1 MKHRERSLA
10 TWGENMLDCVGC
22 LHQTGSRLHEERRL
36 APPGSEGAPACA
48 PSRVRPPGQP
58 RRRKRRS
65 RRCATCRRRLGRPC
79 SDRRRPRRREKE
91 TEPHHDPAPLAVA
104 NRGRPPRAARRC
116 PQASAPP
123 SATGSSARPHGG
135 ARRWSLEQMSRR
147 RWSRTRRW
155 CGLPAS
161 VAAGEE
167 IGDGVGPPVFV
178 AAGSVPAQTLGRGA
192 REKSRG
198 KMRRERN
205 EWMRS
210 GGTSG

>member
-1 MKHRERSLA
+1 
-10 TWGENMLDCVGC
+10 MLDCVGC

-123 SATGSSARPHGG
+123 QPRG
-135 ARRWSLEQMSRR
+135 APPGRTEALAAGA
-147 RWSRTRRW
+147 WSRCRAAAGAEPGDGADFPRPSPPEKRSAMEW
-155 CGLPAS
+155 GLPCS
-161 VAAGEE
+161 S
-167 IGDGVGPPVFV
+167 P
-178 AAGSVPAQTLGRGA
+178 RGA
-192 REKSRG
+192 CLLRRSDEVHERSREG
-198 KMRRERN
+198 K
-205 EWMRS
+205 
-210 GGTSG
+210 